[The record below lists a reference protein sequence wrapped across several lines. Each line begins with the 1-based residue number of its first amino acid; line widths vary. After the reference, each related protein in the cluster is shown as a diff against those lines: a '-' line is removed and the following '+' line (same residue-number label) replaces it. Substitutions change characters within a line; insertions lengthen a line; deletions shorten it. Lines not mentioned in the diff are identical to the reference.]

1 VNATDSASIDLAP
14 ASDEL
19 LRRCKDGDP
28 SAREALITR
37 FMPLARRL
45 ARRYERTSE
54 QMDDLVQVAYVGLVK
69 AVDRFDPDR
78 GVAFTSFAVPTI
90 LGELRRHFRDAGWAV
105 HVPRGLQERTRDL
118 AEAQRV
124 LTTKTGRAPTVDDL
138 AEHMELSREAVLDAL
153 LAAAAYDTDSFD
165 VPRRSAD
172 GETGNLLELIGDE
185 DPAIEGAEDKAAV
198 FAALPQLPPRE
209 REVLFLRFGG
219 DMTQTEIAQR
229 IGVSQMQVSRLLARS
244 LQRLRELSGESC

>member
-1 VNATDSASIDLAP
+1 
-14 ASDEL
+14 
-19 LRRCKDGDP
+19 
-28 SAREALITR
+28 
-37 FMPLARRL
+37 MPLARRL

-54 QMDDLVQVAYVGLVK
+54 SWDDLVQVAYVGLVK

-78 GVAFTSFAVPTI
+78 GVAFSSFAVPTI

-124 LTTKTGRAPTVDDL
+124 LTARTGRAPTVDEL
-138 AEHMELSREAVLDAL
+138 ARHLDMSREQVLDGL

-172 GETGNLLELIGDE
+172 GETGNLLELLGDE
-185 DPAIEGAEDKAAV
+185 DPRLEGVEDKAAV
-198 FAALPQLPPRE
+198 FAALPELPPRE

-219 DMTQTEIAQR
+219 ELTQTQIAAR
-229 IGVSQMQVSRLLARS
+229 IGVSQMQVSRLLTRA
-244 LQRLRELSGESC
+244 LQRLRDLSGEGEC